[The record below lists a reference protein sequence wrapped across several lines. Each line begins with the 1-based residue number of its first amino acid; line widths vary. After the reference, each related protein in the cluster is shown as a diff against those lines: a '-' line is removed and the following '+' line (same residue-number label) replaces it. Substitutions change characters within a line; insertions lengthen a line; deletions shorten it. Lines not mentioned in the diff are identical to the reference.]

1 MELVGKGMGGH
12 FAAATA
18 ENDIETA
25 SRLIGVAVELLH
37 RAGANPN
44 VADHLMDAL
53 RAIEEEREA
62 VVFIEDR
69 PGPRE

>member
-1 MELVGKGMGGH
+1 MELVGKGMSGRSP
-12 FAAATA
+12 APTA
-18 ENDIETA
+18 ENDVETA
-25 SRLIGVAVELLH
+25 FRMIGVAVELLH
-37 RAGANPN
+37 RAGASPDA
-44 VADHLMDAL
+44 ADHLIDAL